1 MDRQRAEV
9 SEKNL
14 FWIEKH
20 RYLELRQ
27 FCLQYPTWQRA
38 KAALIVRSGNPGSIA
53 KTEGTADSS
62 VEKIFYAI
70 CMYDYLIGKVEQAV
84 SYCEP
89 WAQKYVLKG
98 VTEGCSYE
106 TMNAQDR
113 LPCCRALYYK
123 EYRKFFYALNKI
135 RDTA

>member
-27 FCLQYPTWQRA
+27 FCLQYPTWQKA
-38 KAALIVRSGNPGSIA
+38 KAALIARSGNPGSIA
-53 KTEGTADSS
+53 KTSGTLESP
-62 VEKIFYAI
+62 VEKIFETI
-70 CMYDYLIGKVEQAV
+70 CLYDYLIGKVEQAV
-84 SYCEP
+84 SYCDI
-89 WAQKYVLKG
+89 WAQPYVLKG
-98 VTEGCSYE
+98 VTKGWSYE
-106 TMNAQDR
+106 TMNAQGR